1 MSARTF
7 AEEFWDLYQSRC
19 RPAIEGACRSHLR
32 RTGSHAVDL
41 DDMVS
46 WVDCRVWRLVR
57 DRSSGILESAL
68 TAEDAADRIARASG
82 MLARWAHLALVRRG
96 IRRSQLERAVEDVE
110 AAVELSQARS
120 VSAEIE
126 RREEVQEALASLRRT
141 LSADLRGQL
150 AASWKAPT
158 ERARVAQALGA
169 TRPADEDLGQRVLSG
184 TIRTNTV
191 EQMRSRSLR
200 RSQDIMSSI
209 RKTLALVFV
218 ALTLAAAFAPSAEA
232 ATPGKK
238 GGEQTGGK

>member
-7 AEEFWDLYQSRC
+7 AEEFWDLYQTRC
-19 RPAIEGACRSHLR
+19 RPAIEGACRAHLR
-32 RTGSHAVDL
+32 RTGTHAVDL

-46 WVDCRVWRLVR
+46 WADCRVWKLVR
-57 DRSSGILESAL
+57 ERPAGLLDASL
-68 TAEDAADRIARASG
+68 TAEEAAERVARASK
-82 MLARWAHLALVRRG
+82 MLARWAHLALVRQAL
-96 IRRSQLERAVEDVE
+96 RRSQRERAVEDVE
-110 AAVELSQARS
+110 VAVELSQARS
-120 VSAEIE
+120 VSAELE
-126 RREEVQEALASLRRT
+126 RREEVQQQLASLRRT

-158 ERARVAQALGA
+158 ERARIAQALAA
-169 TRPADEDLGQRVLSG
+169 TRPADDALHQRVLSG

-200 RSQDIMSSI
+200 RSHDIMASI
-209 RKTLALVFV
+209 RKTIALVLV
-218 ALTLAAAFAPSAEA
+218 ALSLAAALAPVAEA